1 MVTALIVILILGF
14 LVIVHEFGH
23 FLAAKKFGVWVEE
36 FGIGLPP
43 KIWSKKIGET
53 LYSLNSL
60 PIGGFVKIYGENE
73 AEFELPDKKDQ
84 PIDKNRAFIYKP
96 VWQKLI
102 IVFCGVLTNFLIGFL
117 ILWFL
122 FASGSQAAITS
133 ENKNFAENIRVA
145 IVETLKDTP
154 AQNAGLKAGDYIL
167 KLKTSQEEIKPLTTT
182 EVQNFISQNN
192 DKEIEII
199 VQRNNEELSFY
210 ATPVDNKI
218 GIALAEVGMVKYP
231 FFQAAGIAF
240 KQSLQTSVYIFQALI
255 EVFSN
260 IFTKGDF
267 TGVSGPVGVA
277 SYVSQAREMG
287 IKSLLSLISLISL
300 NLAVFNLL
308 PLPAL
313 DGGKALLILIGKISK
328 KPISPKVE
336 IITNAISMAFLLILF
351 VIITYLDIQRLI

>member
-14 LVIVHEFGH
+14 LVITHEFGH
-23 FLAAKKFGVWVEE
+23 FLAAKKFGIWVEE
-36 FGIGLPP
+36 FGIGIPP
-43 KIWSKKIGET
+43 KIWGKKIGET
-53 LYSLNSL
+53 LYSLNAL

-73 AEFELPDKKDQ
+73 AELELRDKDQ
-84 PIDKNRAFIYKP
+84 PIDKNRAFVYKP
-96 VWQKLI
+96 AWQKLI
-102 IVFCGVLTNFLIGFL
+102 IVFCGVLMNFLIGFL

-122 FASGSQAAITS
+122 FASGSQAVITN
-133 ENKNFAENIRVA
+133 ENQNLASNIQVA
-145 IVETLKDTP
+145 IIETLKDTP
-154 AQNAGLKAGDYIL
+154 AQKVGLKAGDLIL
-167 KLKTSQEEIKPLTTT
+167 KLKTSQGEIEPLTTFD
-182 EVQNFISQNN
+182 VQNFIAQNSN
-192 DKEIEII
+192 QEIEI
-199 VQRNNEELSFY
+199 VVKRNSEELTFY
-210 ATPVDNKI
+210 ATPVNSKI

-231 FFQAAGIAF
+231 FFQAAGVAF
-240 KQSLQTSVYIFQALI
+240 KESLRTSVYIFEALI
-255 EVFSN
+255 QVFTN

-287 IKSLLSLISLISL
+287 IKSLLSLVSLISL

-328 KPISPKVE
+328 KPVSPKVE

>member
-14 LVIVHEFGH
+14 LVITHEFGH
-23 FLAAKKFGVWVEE
+23 FLAAKKFGIWVEE
-36 FGIGLPP
+36 FGIGIPP
-43 KIWSKKIGET
+43 KIWGKKIGET
-53 LYSLNSL
+53 LYSLNAL

-73 AEFELPDKKDQ
+73 AELELRDKDQ
-84 PIDKNRAFIYKP
+84 PIDKNRAFVYKP
-96 VWQKLI
+96 AWQKLI
-102 IVFCGVLTNFLIGFL
+102 IVFCGVLMNFLIGFL

-122 FASGSQAAITS
+122 FASGSQAVITN
-133 ENKNFAENIRVA
+133 ENQNLASNIQVA
-145 IVETLKDTP
+145 IIETLKDTP
-154 AQNAGLKAGDYIL
+154 AQKAGLKAGDLIL
-167 KLKTSQEEIKPLTTT
+167 KLKTSQEEIEPLTTFD
-182 EVQNFISQNN
+182 VQNFISQNSN
-192 DKEIEII
+192 QEIEI
-199 VQRNNEELSFY
+199 VVKRNSEELTFY
-210 ATPVDNKI
+210 ATPVNSKI

-231 FFQAAGIAF
+231 FFQAAGVAF
-240 KQSLQTSVYIFQALI
+240 KESLRTSVYIFEALI
-255 EVFSN
+255 QVFTN

-287 IKSLLSLISLISL
+287 IKSLLSLVSLISL

-328 KPISPKVE
+328 KPVSPKVE

>member
-1 MVTALIVILILGF
+1 MVTALLVILILGF

-23 FLAAKKFGVWVEE
+23 FLAAKKFGIWVEE
-36 FGIGLPP
+36 FGVGLPP
-43 KIWSKKIGET
+43 KIFGKKIGET
-53 LYSLNSL
+53 LYSLNAL
-60 PIGGFVKIYGENE
+60 PIGGFVKIYGESE

-84 PIDKNRAFIYKP
+84 PIDKNRAFINKP
-96 VWQKLI
+96 AWQQLL
-102 IVFCGVLTNFLIGFL
+102 IVFCGVLTNFLIGFF

-122 FASGSQAAITS
+122 FASGSQAAITN
-133 ENKNFAENIRVA
+133 ENKNLAQNIKVA
-145 IVETLKDTP
+145 IVETLKDSP
-154 AQNAGLKAGDYIL
+154 AQQAGLKAGDYIL
-167 KLKTSQEEIKPLTTT
+167 KLKTNQQEIEPLTTT

-192 DKEIEII
+192 NEIEI
-199 VQRNNEELSFY
+199 VVKRNNEELTFQ

-218 GIALAEVGMVKYP
+218 GIALADVGTVKYP

-240 KQSLQTSVYIFQALI
+240 KQSLQTSVYIFEALI
-255 EVFSN
+255 QVFSN

-287 IKSLLSLISLISL
+287 IKPLLSLVSLISL

-313 DGGKALLILIGKISK
+313 DGGKALLILIGKISR
-328 KPISPKVE
+328 KPVSPKVE

-351 VIITYLDIQRLI
+351 VIITYLDIQKLI